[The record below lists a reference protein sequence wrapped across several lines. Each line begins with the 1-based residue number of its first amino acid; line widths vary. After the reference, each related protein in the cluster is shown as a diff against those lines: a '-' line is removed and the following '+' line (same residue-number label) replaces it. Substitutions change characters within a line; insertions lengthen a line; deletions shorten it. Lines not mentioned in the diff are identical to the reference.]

1 MPIIYTYPAK
11 NTPVG
16 SDLIIISD
24 SEANKITKRATLS
37 TAVTNNQ
44 IKYDLN
50 ATQDGSNVDLNL
62 TSSDASDN
70 SVVQF
75 TAGTNV
81 SLTRNSASEI
91 TISAS
96 GGGNLPIE
104 DEGTEITAAAAKI
117 NFAGA
122 GVTAT
127 AAGNDVTVNIPGGGG
142 GGTPGGSDTQIQYNN
157 SGSFGGTTGLTW
169 DDSTNILSIAT
180 RYEGDIDG
188 ALLQQVLVKESGGVS
203 KGDVVYISG
212 GTGDNPEVMKA
223 QSNSSTTMPALG
235 IMKANTAEDAI
246 GECITSGELTGVN
259 LGSFS
264 TGDELFVSNAT
275 PGRFISSAPTSED
288 KLIQKIGKVIKGGT
302 GGALTVLGAFRTN
315 ATPNLNQGSI
325 FIGNGSN
332 QASTL
337 AIGTNTHVLTSNG
350 TTASWQAIPSS
361 GVTNFTNSNGTFV
374 SFSTT
379 NTNATGAVT
388 VGSVDLSATGTPSSS
403 NFLRGDNAWA
413 VPVNTTYTFT
423 SPSSGVLRLN
433 DGSTN
438 QDVTV
443 SGGAGITINQLA
455 PNNVNV
461 DLDTATATAKGGI
474 ELFSN
479 TVQSVAANAVSSTA
493 NRTYGLQLNAAG
505 QGVVNVPWT
514 SSGGSSNGA
523 ILGTNIYH
531 NDSTSP
537 NLPAAFSFGTA
548 TTFNQVQFTTSVGAV
563 TQNVGITINRP
574 AGGFV
579 RIQVQCYVLSGD
591 SNNIYLGLHHT
602 AFNTIAGSAMQYGWL
617 NPGHSAD
624 NVGQV
629 YELNTYWDIDGRD
642 FVEQGE
648 EGPEQVAVGSP
659 ATFYLKGTA
668 TNSSTDMLFANRGAH
683 SFTVGGVQAGWNGG
697 LNLPT
702 NTADCGGPC
711 IITAYALESATR
723 SVNPGTTP

>member
-117 NFAGA
+117 NFTGA

-127 AAGNDVTVNIPGGGG
+127 AVGNDVTVNIPGGGG
-142 GGTPGGSDTQIQYNN
+142 SGTVTSVGLTMPSAFAVANSPVTTSGTLAVTTTGGSAGQYLDYTGAWSTPPTGGTPGGSDTQIQYNN
-157 SGSFGGTTGLTW
+157 GGSFGGTTGLTW

-235 IMKANTAEDAI
+235 IMKTNTAEDAI

-275 PGRFISSAPTSED
+275 PGRFISSAPTGEAN
-288 KLIQKIGKVIKGGT
+288 LIQKIGKVIKGGT

-325 FIGNGSN
+325 FIGNASD
-332 QASTL
+332 QSSTL
-337 AIGTNTHVLTSNG
+337 AIGANNTVLTSNG
-350 TTASWQAIPSS
+350 TTA
-361 GVTNFTNSNGTFV
+361 T
-374 SFSTT
+374 
-379 NTNATGAVT
+379 
-388 VGSVDLSATGTPSSS
+388 
-403 NFLRGDNAWA
+403 WA